1 MNTQGYPGVVAT
13 TVTQITNASLAGA
26 ISAFNTS
33 IAAGNVPIA
42 PLQKDSGANYTIVVG
57 KPTVGGP
64 KYTGGTLLE
73 TNAAGLSGAMVTAV
87 GTRRF
92 VMGQMTLN
100 PVTDIYLCIVL
111 FTI

>member
-1 MNTQGYPGVVAT
+1 MNTQGYPGVVVS
-13 TVTQITNASLAGA
+13 TVTQITSASLAGA
-26 ISAFNTS
+26 IAAFNTS

-42 PLQKDSGANYTIVVG
+42 PLQKDSGTNYTIVVA

-64 KYTGGTLLE
+64 KYTGGSLLE
-73 TNAAGLSGAMVTAV
+73 TNAAGLQSAITNAV
-87 GTRRF
+87 GSRRF